1 MEETVSL
8 QEIFNLLKKKAT
20 LIVSMFFVGI
30 GIAAILTLF
39 VITPKYNATSQLI
52 ATSANKDSNVSTD
65 NINSNLMMIN
75 TYKDFIKGKV
85 VTDAAREQLEKEIG
99 FKGTSEDVKNMINV
113 EQTQSSQ
120 MFSIVATSENPNEA
134 ATVANVVAAIF
145 KQEAKEYTEADKVS
159 IISEASPSTNPV
171 SPNKKVNL
179 AIGGILGL
187 IIGVG
192 LALLSQLFNR
202 TVKSVEYVTETLN
215 IPVLGHIP
223 LLNTKELKD
232 IQKHQKSALQ
242 SVNLTT
248 ETIDDAFNLDDGVDG
263 LDQDLSRIKDG
274 RDLDQTIDLSEI
286 KINRIELDDTP
297 VIDGRKN
304 RHSVAGLSRVKR

>member
-1 MEETVSL
+1 
-8 QEIFNLLKKKAT
+8 
-20 LIVSMFFVGI
+20 
-30 GIAAILTLF
+30 
-39 VITPKYNATSQLI
+39 
-52 ATSANKDSNVSTD
+52 
-65 NINSNLMMIN
+65 
-75 TYKDFIKGKV
+75 
-85 VTDAAREQLEKEIG
+85 
-99 FKGTSEDVKNMINV
+99 MINV

-120 MFSIVATSENPNEA
+120 MFSIIATSENPNEA
-134 ATVANVVAAIF
+134 ATVANVVSAIF

-192 LALLSQLFNR
+192 LALSSQLFNR

-248 ETIDDAFNLDDGVDG
+248 ETIDDVFNLDDEVDG

-286 KINRIELDDTP
+286 KINRIELDDIS
-297 VIDGRKN
+297 VSDGRKE
-304 RHSVAGLSRVKR
+304 RHSVAGLSRVRR

>member
-1 MEETVSL
+1 
-8 QEIFNLLKKKAT
+8 
-20 LIVSMFFVGI
+20 
-30 GIAAILTLF
+30 
-39 VITPKYNATSQLI
+39 
-52 ATSANKDSNVSTD
+52 
-65 NINSNLMMIN
+65 
-75 TYKDFIKGKV
+75 
-85 VTDAAREQLEKEIG
+85 
-99 FKGTSEDVKNMINV
+99 
-113 EQTQSSQ
+113 

-134 ATVANVVAAIF
+134 ATVANVVSAIF

-159 IISEASPSTNPV
+159 IISEAAPSTNPV

-248 ETIDDAFNLDDGVDG
+248 ETIDDVFNLDDGVDG

-286 KINRIELDDTP
+286 KINRIELDDIP
-297 VIDGRKN
+297 VSDGRKD
-304 RHSVAGLSRVKR
+304 RDSVAGLSRVKR